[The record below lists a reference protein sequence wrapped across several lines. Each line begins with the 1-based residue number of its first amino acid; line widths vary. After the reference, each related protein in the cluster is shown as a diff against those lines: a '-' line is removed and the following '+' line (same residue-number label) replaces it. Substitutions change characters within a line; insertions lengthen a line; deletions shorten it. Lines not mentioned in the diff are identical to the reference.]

1 MNSVIVGSG
10 LCLPEKVVTN
20 FDLSKIMDTSDE
32 WIRQRTG
39 IEERHVVVDNE
50 TTSVLATRAAQN
62 AIENAGISPDD
73 VDLIIV
79 GTVTPDYTFP
89 SVATLVQRNL
99 GVKQGAAFDLSAA
112 CSGFVYALDI
122 ADSYIKLG
130 KAKCAIIIGAETFSK
145 VVDWSD
151 RTTSILFGDGAG
163 AVVLQAKESDRGVV
177 GSRIFSDGQ
186 YAESLITTGGVS
198 VNQIA
203 GVVKMDGREV
213 FRHAV
218 EKMKSAID
226 VLLNDLNLTYSD
238 IDILIPHQANLRIIN
253 MLKDQLK
260 MSDDQVIVTVDKHA
274 NTSAATIPLAL
285 ASSYERL
292 IGKNVLLVSMGA
304 GFTWGASFI
313 RM

>member
-1 MNSVIVGSG
+1 MNSVIVGCG
-10 LCLPEKVVTN
+10 LSLPEKVVTN
-20 FDLSKIMDTSDE
+20 VELSKIMDTSDE

-39 IEERHVVVDNE
+39 IVERHVAVDNE
-50 TTSVLATRAAQN
+50 TTSVFATKAAQN
-62 AIENAGISPDD
+62 AIKNAGISPDD

-99 GVKQGAAFDLSAA
+99 GVKNGAAFDLSAA

-130 KAKCAIIIGAETFSK
+130 KAKCAVIIGAETFSK

-151 RTTSILFGDGAG
+151 RSTSILFGDGAG

-218 EKMKSAID
+218 EKMKSAVD
-226 VLLNDLNLTYSD
+226 VLLNDLNLTYND
-238 IDILIPHQANLRIIN
+238 IDMLIPHQANLRIIN
-253 MLKDQLK
+253 MLKEQLK

-285 ASSYERL
+285 ASSYEHL
-292 IGKNVLLVSMGA
+292 VGKNVLLVSMGA
-304 GFTWGASFI
+304 GFTWGASFV

>member
-1 MNSVIVGSG
+1 MNSVIVGCG
-10 LCLPEKVVTN
+10 LSLPEKVVTN
-20 FDLSKIMDTSDE
+20 VDLSKIMDTSDE

-39 IEERHVVVDNE
+39 IVERHVAVDNE
-50 TTSVLATRAAQN
+50 TTSVFATKAAQN
-62 AIENAGISPDD
+62 AIKNAGISPDD

-99 GVKQGAAFDLSAA
+99 GVKNGAAFDLSAA

-151 RTTSILFGDGAG
+151 RSTSILFGDGAG

-226 VLLNDLNLTYSD
+226 VLLNDLNLTYGD
-238 IDILIPHQANLRIIN
+238 VDMLIPHQANLRIIN
-253 MLKDQLK
+253 MLKDKLK

-292 IGKNVLLVSMGA
+292 AGKNVLLVSMGA
-304 GFTWGASFI
+304 GFTWGASFV